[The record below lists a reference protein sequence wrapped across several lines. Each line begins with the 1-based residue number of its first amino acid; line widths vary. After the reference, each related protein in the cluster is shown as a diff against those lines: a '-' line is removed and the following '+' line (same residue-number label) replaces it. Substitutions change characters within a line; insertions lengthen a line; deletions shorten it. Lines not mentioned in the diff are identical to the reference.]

1 MIGFSGFT
9 ASVCCEDFVTRRVN
23 ALGRLSGRAR
33 RSQPR
38 VKREMRRLATE
49 MEKVFPTQLTK
60 ETAKD
65 SESGWEW
72 AKE

>member
-1 MIGFSGFT
+1 MLALT
-9 ASVCCEDFVTRRVN
+9 ASVCCEDFWM
-23 ALGRLSGRAR
+23 
-33 RSQPR
+33 PR
-38 VKREMRRLATE
+38 VKSPARASNHPTPLLGGWKREMRRLATAK
-49 MEKVFPTQLTK
+49 EKVFLTQLTK